1 MTPQAI
7 NDLTWFNQTLANTK
21 LIDQLNQIKLIILDV
36 DGTLT
41 DAGVYVD
48 TDREGGRTFST
59 QDGFLFKY
67 CAQAGITIAL
77 MSGKSNTSTRIRG
90 AELGI
95 PEELCLMGIKEKLP
109 VIRQLQA
116 TYQITDLAT
125 LMVGDDILDTA
136 VKLAAPAITYA
147 CPANAPFYVQSTAD
161 LILPRTGGDSAIRL
175 LFDLMLFARNQH
187 PVQDLIANVVKQD
200 PYLKKQPCTTTSLT
214 GSLFS

>member
-59 QDGFLFKY
+59 QDGFLFKF
-67 CAQAGITIAL
+67 CQQASITIAL
-77 MSGKSNTSTRIRG
+77 MSGKSNTSTRVRG

-95 PEELCLMGIKEKLP
+95 SENLCFMGIKDKLP
-109 VIRQLQA
+109 VIKTLQNVNQISDQA
-116 TYQITDLAT
+116 TLV
-125 LMVGDDILDTA
+125 VGDDILDAA

-147 CPANAPFYVQSTAD
+147 CPANAPFYVQTTAD

-175 LFDLMLFARNQH
+175 LFDLMLFTRNQH
-187 PVQDLIANVVKQD
+187 PFQDLIATALAI
-200 PYLKKQPCTTTSLT
+200 PKKSMLT
-214 GSLFS
+214 AQLSA

>member
-59 QDGFLFKY
+59 QDGYLFRY
-67 CAQAGITIAL
+67 CMQAGITIAL
-77 MSGKSNTSTRIRG
+77 VSGKSNTSTRVRG

-95 PEELCLMGIKEKLP
+95 PEELCLMGIKDKLA
-109 VIRQLQA
+109 VIRTLQR

-125 LMVGDDILDTA
+125 LIVGDDILDAQVKDTA
-136 VKLAAPAITYA
+136 PLIFYT
-147 CPANAPFYVQSTAD
+147 CPANAPFYVQAIAD
-161 LILPRTGGDSAIRL
+161 LILPRTGGDGAVRL

-187 PVQDLIANVVKQD
+187 PVQELI
-200 PYLKKQPCTTTSLT
+200 KKTK
-214 GSLFS
+214 